1 MARKRQ
7 PAPRPSTRVRIGEQE
22 REEAEREA
30 GEQRRRAIRRSALL
44 AHLEAINK
52 LYETYDRVHPEERT
66 AFRKQLAAD
75 DGGAEFNRWLNGDRQ
90 GEPPPIHPLPPIPRL
105 LAELGMERRKIVEE
119 VRCLDLAGCAS
130 DDERKAAVVGRLL
143 VQRGWSSPQ
152 IAEAMI
158 PDADIEG
165 SKTFELKD
173 TKEARQA
180 SRVRARFCKSLREE
194 LVRIRDLRKLHEQRT
209 GEVDET
215 MARAE
220 FDRMKAARRHETAV
234 TLESRAEHERM
245 FMLAVLVDLDGVIK
259 AIEAKLADLEQR
271 GMLSQ
276 GRGRGR
282 AKIGRPRRK

>member
-1 MARKRQ
+1 M
-7 PAPRPSTRVRIGEQE
+7 RIGEQE
-22 REEAEREA
+22 IEEAEREA
-30 GEQRRRAIRRSALL
+30 GEQRRRARRRSALQ
-44 AHLEAINK
+44 AHLEAINR

-66 AFRKQLAAD
+66 AFREQLAAD
-75 DGGAEFNRWLNGDRQ
+75 DGGAEFDQWLNGDRQ
-90 GEPPPIHPLPPIPRL
+90 GEPPPILPLPPIPRL
-105 LAELGMERRKIVEE
+105 LAELGMERRQIVEE
-119 VRCLDLAGCAS
+119 VRRLDLAGCAS
-130 DDERKAAVVGRLL
+130 ENEYKAAAVVSRLL
-143 VQRGWSSPQ
+143 VQRGWSSAQ
-152 IAEAMI
+152 IAEAII

-180 SRVRARFCKSLREE
+180 SRVRARFCKWLREE
-194 LVRIRDLRKLHEQRT
+194 LVRIRDLRKLHEQRI

-245 FMLAVLVDLDGVIK
+245 FTLAVLVDLDGVIK
-259 AIEAKLADLEQR
+259 AIEAKLAELEQR
-271 GMLSQ
+271 GTQPQ
-276 GRGRGR
+276 GPGRGR